1 MAWTALAIVAYW
13 FWRMG
18 RSRYGRALEAIREDE
33 LTARSMGI
41 DVGRHRLAAFT
52 TAGAVAG
59 LYGVLFAYYVRLI
72 APGDFDF
79 AAAVEGLVT
88 AVVGGSTMFLGPLL
102 GSGFQTMIPEIQRA
116 VGVEAGWIRPFL
128 ASLLLLVVILF
139 LPGGLASL
147 IPRRTRMPASQD
159 DDGRTPHLTARRHPA
174 AGETLV
180 ALAGLGKEYGG
191 VHAVRDIDLEVRSG
205 EVVGLIG
212 PNGAGKTTLVNMISG
227 LVPPSSGSATVLGVR
242 IGRTPVHKLAAAGVS
257 RTFQHSKLFNRLSA
271 LENVLV
277 GGHLVSRPTFL
288 RRLLWLPSAR
298 RDERAALEH
307 AARCLRRVGLDE
319 RAGNRASSLSYGD
332 QRRLEIAR
340 AGLRPVAAH
349 PRRAGGGD
357 EPRRGREALGTDQVP
372 GGGRSDDPVHRAQRR
387 HGPGDLHPG
396 GRPQLRGGHRQW
408 LVAGDRRGP
417 RGHRGLS
424 GHRGRRTGHRID
436 RRGNAGGPDR
446 GQYRGDGARCRHRCQ
461 PERGRHARAPGH
473 NTEECDMSDPV
484 LVVDGLR
491 VSYGRVEAVRGVSF
505 RADQGAR
512 VTLVGA
518 NGAGKSSVINA
529 VSGMLRPAGGRITF
543 EGRDVTRTPAHKLVG
558 RGLVQVPEGRQI
570 LSTLTIEENLQMGA
584 WHTGGTAQQS
594 MDAMYDRFPVLAAR
608 RALPAGALSGGE
620 QQMLAIARALAA
632 KPTVMLMDEPSM
644 GLAPKIVDEVFRV
657 IEEIRASGTT
667 VVLVEQNA
675 RRALR
680 VADHGYVLQSGEV
693 VHSGP
698 AAQLLA
704 DERIVEAYLGVD
716 GNAERRSGP
725 GDRGVV

>member
-1 MAWTALAIVAYW
+1 M
-13 FWRMG
+13 
-18 RSRYGRALEAIREDE
+18 
-33 LTARSMGI
+33 
-41 DVGRHRLAAFT
+41 
-52 TAGAVAG
+52 
-59 LYGVLFAYYVRLI
+59 RLI
-72 APGDFDF
+72 APNDFDF

-102 GSGFQTMIPEIQRA
+102 GSGFQTMVPEIQRA

-147 IPRRTRMPASQD
+147 LPRRTRMPASAGEDD
-159 DDGRTPHLTARRHPA
+159 DDGDRPAHLATRRHPG
-174 AGETLV
+174 AGETVV
-180 ALAGLGKEYGG
+180 ALEGLGKEYGG

-227 LVPPSSGSATVLGVR
+227 LVPPSSGRATVLGVTV
-242 IGRTPVHKLAAAGVS
+242 GRTPVHKVAAAGVS

-298 RDERAALEH
+298 RDEQAALEQ
-307 AARCLRRVGLDE
+307 AARCLRRVGLADA
-319 RAGNRASSLSYGD
+319 AGTRASALSYGD

-340 AGLRPVAAH
+340 ALASDPSLLILDEPAAGMNHVEAAKLSALIKSLAADGLTILFIEHNVGMVLETCTRVVVLNFGEVIASGTPEEIAADPAVIEAYLGTEDDEPVTGLDRRGH
-349 PRRAGGGD
+349 PRR
-357 EPRRGREALGTDQVP
+357 
-372 GGGRSDDPVHRAQRR
+372 
-387 HGPGDLHPG
+387 
-396 GRPQLRGGHRQW
+396 
-408 LVAGDRRGP
+408 
-417 RGHRGLS
+417 
-424 GHRGRRTGHRID
+424 
-436 RRGNAGGPDR
+436 PDR
-446 GQYRGDGARCRHRCQ
+446 GRSRRDAAGRRHQRA
-461 PERGRHARAPGH
+461 PGRGRHARAAGH
-473 NTEECDMSDPV
+473 HPEECDMSDPILAV
-484 LVVDGLR
+484 ADLR

-505 RADQGAR
+505 TAEQGSL

-543 EGRDVTRTPAHKLVG
+543 EGSDVTRTPAHKLVA

-570 LSTLTIEENLQMGA
+570 LSTLTIEENLRMGA
-584 WHTGGTAQQS
+584 WHTGSTAQQS
-594 MDAMYDRFPVLAAR
+594 IDAMYDRFPVLAQR

-620 QQMLAIARALAA
+620 QQMLAIARALVA

-657 IEEIRASGTT
+657 IGEIRASGTT

-680 VADHGYVLQSGEV
+680 AADHGYVLQTRLDRALRARGRT
-693 VHSGP
+693 
-698 AAQLLA
+698 A
-704 DERIVEAYLGVD
+704 
-716 GNAERRSGP
+716 RRRAH
-725 GDRGVV
+725 RGGLPRHRGRRRALIGL